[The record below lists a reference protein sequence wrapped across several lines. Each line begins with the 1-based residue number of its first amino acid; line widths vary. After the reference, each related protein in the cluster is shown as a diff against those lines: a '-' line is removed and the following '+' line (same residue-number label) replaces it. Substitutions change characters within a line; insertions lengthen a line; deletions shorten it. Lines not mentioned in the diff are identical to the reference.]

1 VACEVRHSQLKHFF
15 YALGHKTSKSSQEL
29 SLAEHTFLEGLHTSG
44 AFKTFMGQIVS
55 LSL

>member
-1 VACEVRHSQLKHFF
+1 VRHSQLKHFF

-29 SLAEHTFLEGLHTSG
+29 SLAVHTFLEGLHTSG